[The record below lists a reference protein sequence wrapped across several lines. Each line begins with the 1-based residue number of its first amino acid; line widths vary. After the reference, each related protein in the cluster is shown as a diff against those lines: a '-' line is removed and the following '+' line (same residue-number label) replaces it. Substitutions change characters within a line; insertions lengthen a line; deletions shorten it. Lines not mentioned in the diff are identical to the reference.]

1 LTEIPPDKFPV
12 SIYLVERAQTN
23 VDPEEKILH
32 IRKGNDNENEN
43 NRILG
48 SALHEHTAES

>member
-1 LTEIPPDKFPV
+1 M
-12 SIYLVERAQTN
+12 N

-48 SALHEHTAES
+48 SALHEHTAET